1 MIFGGMLL
9 KSNSATIGGDS
20 FPMLEDKIL
29 PLLKKVGIG
38 PDFDMEEIFEIVAM
52 AIIASGVA
60 VACVAFIG
68 FCGACCKWRPF
79 LILYAVILLCVS
91 AGEMVVVYYLIE
103 VKTEVN
109 KTVEVTLLGLLSTY
123 EGNFGGIITMA
134 WNGLFVTF
142 ECCGVNKQSE
152 TDDFSMS
159 IWNSTRGSQI
169 IPGYCC
175 KGADYLS
182 GLLLAGK
189 ECTTNPTSL
198 NSYYGEGCYTAIE
211 EAIEEY
217 SSIFISTSIAVL
229 VVEMVAVIASF
240 CLFVQMVAVIASF
253 CMCRQIS
260 ADLEHSNN
268 KRKNANKRWIKHK
281 DNA

>member
-1 MIFGGMLL
+1 
-9 KSNSATIGGDS
+9 
-20 FPMLEDKIL
+20 
-29 PLLKKVGIG
+29 
-38 PDFDMEEIFEIVAM
+38 
-52 AIIASGVA
+52 
-60 VACVAFIG
+60 
-68 FCGACCKWRPF
+68 
-79 LILYAVILLCVS
+79 
-91 AGEMVVVYYLIE
+91 
-103 VKTEVN
+103 
-109 KTVEVTLLGLLSTY
+109 
-123 EGNFGGIITMA
+123 MA

-175 KGADYLS
+175 KEADYLS

-198 NSYYGEGCYTAIE
+198 NSYYGEGCYTSIE
-211 EAIEEY
+211 EAVEEY
-217 SSIFISTSIAVL
+217 SSIFISASFAVFA
-229 VVEMVAVIASF
+229 VEMI
-240 CLFVQMVAVIASF
+240 AVIASF

-268 KRKNANKRWIKHK
+268 ERKNANKRWIKHK